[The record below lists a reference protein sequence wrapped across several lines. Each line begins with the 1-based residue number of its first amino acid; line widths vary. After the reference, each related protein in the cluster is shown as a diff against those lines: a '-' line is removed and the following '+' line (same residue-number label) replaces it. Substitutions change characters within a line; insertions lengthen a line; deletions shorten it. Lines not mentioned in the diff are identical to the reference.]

1 MVRYK
6 RLGYVAL
13 NVKDLDVSE
22 TFYRDVVGLDAAR
35 SAERDL
41 VYLRCSEK
49 HHDIVLY
56 QAPEHG
62 LKRIG
67 FELESEDEIAN
78 VKAMLDKNGTPW
90 TGIPASDVA
99 AMHVSGGV
107 RCHEPITGCAL
118 DFYVSMEEMTQ
129 RYEVKAMAKIQRL
142 GHIVIKSADQTETA
156 RFFADVLNFKV
167 SDTID
172 GLIAFM
178 RCFPNPYHHSL
189 GVGNG
194 RGTNGL
200 HHVNFM
206 CTDADDIGQ
215 SYWRLKKA
223 NVPIVYGPG
232 RHPPSGSM
240 FLYYLDPDGMTVEYS
255 FGMEEFPE
263 HDAREPRLLPPVQE
277 SFDYWCSYQ
286 DKEKY
291 AKGPIEQSK

>member
-13 NVKDLDVSE
+13 NVKDLDASE

-56 QAPEHG
+56 QAREHG

-67 FELESEDEIAN
+67 FEVESEDQIAN
-78 VKAMLDKNGTPW
+78 VKTMLDKNGTPW
-90 TGIPASDVA
+90 TDIPAADVA
-99 AMHVSGGV
+99 AMHISGGV

-118 DFYVSMEEMTQ
+118 DFYVSMEAMTQ
-129 RYEVKAMAKIQRL
+129 PYEVKAMAKIQRL
-142 GHIVIKSADQTETA
+142 GHVVIKSANQQETT
-156 RFFADVLNFKV
+156 RFFADVLNFKI

-194 RGTNGL
+194 RGTSGL

-215 SYWRLKKA
+215 SYWRLKNA

-240 FLYYLDPDGMTVEYS
+240 FLYYLDPDGMTLEYS

-263 HDAREPRLLPPVQE
+263 QDARESRLLPPVQE

-291 AKGPIEQSK
+291 AKGPIEQPN